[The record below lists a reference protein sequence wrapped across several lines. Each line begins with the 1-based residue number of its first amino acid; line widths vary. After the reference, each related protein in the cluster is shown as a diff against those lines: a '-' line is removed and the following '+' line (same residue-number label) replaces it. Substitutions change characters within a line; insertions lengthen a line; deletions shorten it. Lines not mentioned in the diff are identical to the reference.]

1 MKSFFSW
8 FTNKAKLKRW
18 YLLLLIGIALVCYGV
33 AKLINSDTLDQ
44 YRIVKI
50 VCAFASGVLFIIT
63 SMVFIQK
70 RLLEL
75 LVEKSDTRQNRNKA
89 DVSKLIFNKRVYN
102 QGPKVVVFG
111 GGHGL
116 NTVLRGLKHYT
127 DNITAIVTLSD
138 YGETPTD
145 SKKQLKVLPIDDI
158 KESLIALSYN
168 ENEMEDLLNTTFT
181 EGKLSNLDFADIYFL
196 AMNKLHGNFAE
207 SIENSK
213 NIFNITGRVLP
224 VTLDPIK
231 ICAELSD
238 GTTIENRNKIPE
250 LVNESSSKI
259 SRVFISPSN
268 AKPATGVLEAI
279 READAIVIG
288 PGSLYTNVIPNLLV
302 KGIAHE
308 VRESKALK
316 IYVSNIMTEIGET
329 DEYTL
334 SDHLKAI
341 IDYVGEKII
350 DYCIYDT
357 GEIIPEFIQKYNEEG
372 RDIVLADTT
381 ICKEMGIKL
390 VQRNLSKIE
399 GDKIRHDSDII
410 ALTIIQLICDELK
423 FNDMQND
430 AQYLMLNNKMKESKR
445 AIRKRLKKEKKFQ
458 ESGKSK
464 YERSN
469 TRSKFNEKYDNRI
482 NSIKNSDETRIN
494 NIKNEELKESTKIA
508 DEQYKSQNKDEL
520 INDNDSINIDNIDH
534 AYSNFIRDD
543 SDDNN

>member
-18 YLLLLIGIALVCYGV
+18 YILLLMGIALVCYGV
-33 AKLINSDTLDQ
+33 SKLLYSDTLDQ

-50 VCAFASGVLFIIT
+50 VCAFAFGVLFIIT

-75 LVEKSDTRQNRNKA
+75 LVEKTDTRNNRNKA

-102 QGPKVVVFG
+102 QGPKVVVIG

-116 NTVLRGLKHYT
+116 NTVLKGLKHYT

-168 ENEMEDLLNTTFT
+168 ENEMEDLLNTRFT

-213 NIFNITGRVLP
+213 NIYNITGRVLP

-238 GTTIENRNKIPE
+238 GTTIENREKIPE
-250 LVNESSSKI
+250 LVSESTGKI
-259 SRVFISPSN
+259 TRVFISPSN

-279 READAIVIG
+279 KNADAIVIG

-308 VRESKALK
+308 IRESKALK
-316 IYVSNIMTEIGET
+316 IYVSNIMTEVGET

-341 IDYVGEKII
+341 VDYVGEKII

-381 ICKEMGIKL
+381 KCKELGVKL
-390 VQRNLSKIE
+390 VQRNLSRIE
-399 GDKIRHDSDII
+399 GDSIRHDSDII

-430 AQYLMLNNKMKESKR
+430 PQFLMLNNKMKESKR
-445 AIRKRLKKEKKFQ
+445 AIRKRLKKERKFQ
-458 ESGKSK
+458 ESGRSQ

-469 TRSKFNEKYDNRI
+469 TRSKFNEKYDSRI
-482 NSIKNSDETRIN
+482 SSIKNSDESRIN
-494 NIKNEELKESTKIA
+494 NIKNEQMKENAKLA
-508 DEQYKSQNKDEL
+508 DEQYKRENQEE
-520 INDNDSINIDNIDH
+520 IFNDSEEMDNINH
-534 AYSNFIRDD
+534 SYSNFIRDND
-543 SDDNN
+543 DDNN